1 MAEFQFK
8 CPQCGQVIEA
18 DESFRGQVAPCPFC
32 EKNIVIPSAKPPVI
46 TSSPKPKQPI
56 GWERGQQTTSQEGA
70 VGNPVELQPDT
81 ATTQKA
87 KTGFWRRLRACF
99 TTKGR
104 AQRKEY
110 WIIEGASLIF
120 GLLIGLFV
128 IFVVS
133 SKHATSASKS
143 SLSIVAVLGLAF
155 GIASLCVWIRRLH
168 DLNRSEWWLLSP
180 IVGKIACK
188 ALGFS
193 LFSVLMDL
201 ACLAWFIVLGSI
213 DGTPGENDYGSDP
226 KGRVGSGERTKTA
239 KIAIWIL
246 AAISTVVTII
256 ALLVG
261 NLMPELFEKD
271 EGAELRQST
280 YSDTKE
286 TLASSYQGDV
296 DMVTVGGVLIRRLPG
311 ANFEKAMDDDGN
323 EVFKAVLPEDDGFVP
338 GIAINKLDVD
348 PMPKTPTPQQM
359 EKLMD
364 DYSSSVKVE
373 LKKQVTD
380 ERATITIVGRTAN
393 TVTFSLEDGTHCLY
407 QKHILDMR
415 NGRIVCVTGV
425 WNSNQ
430 DRTIKDCVDSARLAA
445 P

>member
-32 EKNIVIPSAKPPVI
+32 EKNIVIPSAKPLVI
-46 TSSPKPKQPI
+46 TSRPKSKQTI
-56 GWERGQQTTSQEGA
+56 RWKRGQQTTSQEDA

-81 ATTQKA
+81 TTSQKA
-87 KTGFWRRLRACF
+87 KVGFWRRLRACL

-133 SKHATSASKS
+133 SKHATSAAKS
-143 SLSIVAVLGLAF
+143 SLILVAVLGLAF

-188 ALGFS
+188 VLGFS

-226 KGRVGSGERTKTA
+226 KGRGGSGERTKTA

-271 EGAELRQST
+271 EEVELRQST
-280 YSDTKE
+280 HSDTKD
-286 TLASSYQGDV
+286 TLASSYQDDV
-296 DMVTVGGVLIRRLPG
+296 DMITVGGVLIRRLPG

-338 GIAINKLDVD
+338 GIVINKLDVD

-364 DYSSSVKVE
+364 DYLASVKVE

-380 ERATITIVGRTAN
+380 ESATITIVGRTTN
-393 TVTFSLEDGTHCLY
+393 TVTFSLENGAHCFY
-407 QKHILDMR
+407 QKHIVDMR
-415 NGRIVCVTGV
+415 NGKIVCVTGL

>member
-18 DESFRGQVAPCPFC
+18 DESFCGQEAPCPFC
-32 EKNIVIPSAKPPVI
+32 EKNILIPSARPLVI
-46 TSSPKPKQPI
+46 TSKPKPKQQI
-56 GWERGQQTTSQEGA
+56 SRELGQQTTSQEDT

-81 ATTQKA
+81 TISQKA

-104 AQRKEY
+104 AQRKEF
-110 WIIEGASLIF
+110 WIIEGISLICS
-120 GLLIGLFV
+120 LLLGLFV

-133 SKHATSASKS
+133 SKQATSASKS
-143 SLSIVAVLGLAF
+143 TLILVTVLGLVF
-155 GIASLCVWIRRLH
+155 FIASLCVWIRRLH

-188 ALGFS
+188 VLGFS
-193 LFSVLMDL
+193 LFSILMDL
-201 ACLAWFIVLGSI
+201 TGPAWFIVLGSI
-213 DGTPGENDYGSDP
+213 DGTPGQNDYGSDP

-246 AAISTVVTII
+246 AAISAVVTII

-261 NLMPELFEKD
+261 NFMPELFEKD

-280 YSDTKE
+280 YSDTKD
-286 TLASSYQGDV
+286 TLPSSYQDDA

-323 EVFKAVLPEDDGFVP
+323 EIFKAVLPEDDGFVP
-338 GIAINKLDVD
+338 GIVINKLDID
-348 PMPKTPTPQQM
+348 SMPQTPTPQQM

-364 DYSSSVKVE
+364 NYSSGVKAE
-373 LKKQVTD
+373 LKKQVAD
-380 ERATITIVGRTAN
+380 ESANITIVDRTVN
-393 TVTFSLEDGTHCLY
+393 TVTFSLESGIHGVY
-407 QKHILDMR
+407 QKHILDTR
-415 NGRIVCVTGV
+415 NGRIACVTGM
-425 WNSNQ
+425 WKSNQ

-445 P
+445 Q

>member
-32 EKNIVIPSAKPPVI
+32 EKNIVIPNAKPPVI
-46 TSSPKPKQPI
+46 TSRPKPKQTI
-56 GWERGQQTTSQEGA
+56 RWKRGQQTTSQEDA

-81 ATTQKA
+81 TTSQEPKA
-87 KTGFWRRLRACF
+87 GFWRRLRACF

-143 SLSIVAVLGLAF
+143 PLILVAVLGLAF

-188 ALGFS
+188 VLGFS

-201 ACLAWFIVLGSI
+201 IGLAWFIVLGSI

-226 KGRVGSGERTKTA
+226 KGRVGSGERTNTA
-239 KIAIWIL
+239 KIVIWIL
-246 AAISTVVTII
+246 VAISTVVTVI

-261 NLMPELFEKD
+261 NFMPELFEKD
-271 EGAELRQST
+271 EEAELRQST
-280 YSDTKE
+280 YSDTKD
-286 TLASSYQGDV
+286 TLASSYQYEVDV
-296 DMVTVGGVLIRRLPG
+296 VTIGGVLIRRLPG
-311 ANFEKAMDDDGN
+311 TDFEKVVDDDGD
-323 EVFKAVLPEDDGFVP
+323 EIFKAELPEDDA
-338 GIAINKLDVD
+338 GIAINKLDID
-348 PMPKTPTPQQM
+348 SMPKNPTPQQM

-364 DYSSSVKVE
+364 EYLSSVKVE
-373 LKKQVTD
+373 LKKQFTD
-380 ERATITIVGRTAN
+380 ESATITIVERTAN
-393 TVTFSLEDGTHCLY
+393 TVTFSWKSGTHVFY
-407 QKHILDMR
+407 QKLILDMR
-415 NGRIVCVTGV
+415 NGRIVCVTGG
-425 WNSNQ
+425 WNSNHGN
-430 DRTIKDCVDSARLAA
+430 TIKACVDSARLAA

>member
-104 AQRKEY
+104 AQRKEF
-110 WIIEGASLIF
+110 WIIEGISLIYSLLL
-120 GLLIGLFV
+120 GLVVL
-128 IFVVS
+128 FVVS
-133 SKHATSASKS
+133 SKQATSASKS
-143 SLSIVAVLGLAF
+143 TLILVTVLGLVF
-155 GIASLCVWIRRLH
+155 FIASLYVWIRRLH
-168 DLNRSEWWLLSP
+168 DLNRSGWWLSP

-188 ALGFS
+188 FLGFS

-201 ACLAWFIVLGSI
+201 ACLAWFIVLGSV

-246 AAISTVVTII
+246 AAISTVVTVI

-261 NLMPELFEKD
+261 NLMPELFENEED
-271 EGAELRQST
+271 AELRQST
-280 YSDTKE
+280 YSDTKD
-286 TLASSYQGDV
+286 TLASSYQDDV
-296 DMVTVGGVLIRRLPG
+296 DMITVGGVLIRRLPG

-323 EVFKAVLPEDDGFVP
+323 EVFKAVLPEDAGFVP
-338 GIAINKLDVD
+338 GIVINKLDID
-348 PMPKTPTPQQM
+348 SMPQTPTPQQM

-380 ERATITIVGRTAN
+380 ESATITIVGRTAN
-393 TVTFSLEDGTHCLY
+393 TVTFSLEDGTLCLY

>member
-32 EKNIVIPSAKPPVI
+32 EKNIVIPSVKPPVI
-46 TSSPKPKQPI
+46 TSRPKPKQTI
-56 GWERGQQTTSQEGA
+56 RWKRGQQTTSQEEA

-81 ATTQKA
+81 TTSQKA

-104 AQRKEY
+104 AQRKEF
-110 WIIEGASLIF
+110 WIIEGVSLIF

-128 IFVVS
+128 IFAVS

-143 SLSIVAVLGLAF
+143 PLILVTVLGLAF

-180 IVGKIACK
+180 IVGKFACK
-188 ALGFS
+188 VLGFS
-193 LFSVLMDL
+193 LFSILMDL
-201 ACLAWFIVLGSI
+201 TGLAWFIVLGSI
-213 DGTPGENDYGSDP
+213 DGTPGQNDYGSDP
-226 KGRVGSGERTKTA
+226 KGRAGSGERTNTA

-246 AAISTVVTII
+246 VAISTVVTII

-271 EGAELRQST
+271 EEAELRQST
-280 YSDTKE
+280 YSDTKD
-286 TLASSYQGDV
+286 TLASSYQDDV

-323 EVFKAVLPEDDGFVP
+323 EMFKAVLPEDDV
-338 GIAINKLDVD
+338 GIAINQLDID
-348 PMPKTPTPQQM
+348 SMPKNPTPQQV
-359 EKLMD
+359 EKIMSIYL
-364 DYSSSVKVE
+364 SSAKAEFKKKVADGSE
-373 LKKQVTD
+373 NL
-380 ERATITIVGRTAN
+380 TIVERTAN
-393 TVTFSLEDGTHCLY
+393 TVTISWKSGTHVFY
-407 QKHILDMR
+407 QKHMLDTR
-415 NGRIVCVTGV
+415 NDRFVCVTGV

-430 DRTIKDCVDSARLAA
+430 NMTIKGCVDSARLAA